1 MAEDAGRR
9 FVRFTRGAGER
20 IGRAVVGFERQSK
33 GAAPLT
39 FEHQTP
45 SVPAL
50 SLFRRTTFTGA
61 RAKDSYRTLTFT
73 VNGVTSTA
81 SVENFLY
88 TLPDEGSKKIAVAK
102 DAGGWFLVNVEHVS
116 QNVIWNVSQSSTA
129 LTFDRMQIWVPAK
142 VTTTPIVIALAECV
156 TGYTGA

>member
-20 IGRAVVGFERQSK
+20 IGRAVVGYERQTK
-33 GAAPLT
+33 GASPLT

-45 SVPAL
+45 SIAPSAVVRK
-50 SLFRRTTFTGA
+50 STFTGA
-61 RAKDSYRTLTFT
+61 WAKDSYKTLVLTIG
-73 VNGVTSTA
+73 GVTSTV

-102 DAGGWFLVNVEHVS
+102 EGSDWFLINVEHVT
-116 QNVIWNVSQSSTA
+116 QNVIYNVSQSSTA
-129 LTFDRMQIWVPAK
+129 LTFDRMTVWVPAK
-142 VTTTPIVIALAECV
+142 FTTSPVIIGLAECV
-156 TGYTGA
+156 TGYTG

>member
-20 IGRAVVGFERQSK
+20 IGRAVVGFERQT
-33 GAAPLT
+33 GQTAPLT

-45 SVPAL
+45 GIAPAKV
-50 SLFRRTTFTGA
+50 FRVTTFTGSW
-61 RAKDSYRTLTFT
+61 AKDSYKTLVLTI
-73 VNGVTSTA
+73 NGVTSTV

-102 DAGGWFLVNVEHVS
+102 DGGDWFLVNVAHVQQS
-116 QNVIWNVSQSSTA
+116 VIWNVSQSSTA
-129 LTFDRMQIWVPAK
+129 LTFDRVQIWVPAK
-142 VTTTPIVIALAECV
+142 ITQSPLTIALAECV
-156 TGYTGA
+156 TGYTG

>member
-20 IGRAVVGFERQSK
+20 IGRAVVGFERQTK
-33 GAAPLT
+33 GASPLT

-45 SVPAL
+45 SVAPSAVVRK
-50 SLFRRTTFTGA
+50 STFTGSW
-61 RAKDSYRTLTFT
+61 AKDSYKTLVLTI
-73 VNGVTSTA
+73 NGVTSTV

-88 TLPDEGSKKIAVAK
+88 TLPDEGSKKISIAK
-102 DAGGWFLVNVEHVS
+102 DGGDWFLVNVAHVQQS
-116 QNVIWNVSQSSTA
+116 VIWNVSQSSTA

-142 VTTTPIVIALAECV
+142 VTQSPIIIGLAECV
-156 TGYTGA
+156 TGYTG